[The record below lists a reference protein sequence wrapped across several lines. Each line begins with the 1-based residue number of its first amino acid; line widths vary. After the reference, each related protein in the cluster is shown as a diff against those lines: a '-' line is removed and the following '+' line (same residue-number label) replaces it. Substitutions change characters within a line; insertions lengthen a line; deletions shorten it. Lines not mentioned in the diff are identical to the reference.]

1 MLQAVGPQTFAGLAA
16 VAVGFVVQFEFL
28 ANFPQLMR
36 IFVSGLICLVT
47 YLAVAVGLFR
57 VTAPLHLAL
66 SVLRDFR
73 AVRLA
78 GQFPTGSATLMR
90 FSNDFFSSL
99 TAEHGAS
106 FSRVVL
112 GFLIPPVFRALS
124 GGRDQ
129 VWISLALFAGLLIG
143 LRVIPA
149 LLRAVLPFS
158 AETRSI
164 WFQRRQVAKLH
175 DSYQWQKLFWIG
187 LGLLAFA
194 VAGDGLR
201 TGEQVVTL
209 VCLTGGGAGLLLW
222 RRSKA
227 AVKLA

>member
-1 MLQAVGPQTFAGLAA
+1 
-16 VAVGFVVQFEFL
+16 
-28 ANFPQLMR
+28 
-36 IFVSGLICLVT
+36 
-47 YLAVAVGLFR
+47 
-57 VTAPLHLAL
+57 
-66 SVLRDFR
+66 
-73 AVRLA
+73 
-78 GQFPTGSATLMR
+78 MR
-90 FSNDFFSSL
+90 FIERFLLGLDSGPWSI
-99 TAEHGAS
+99 A
-106 FSRVVL
+106 SRVAL
-112 GFLIPPVFRALS
+112 GFLIPPVFRALA

-158 AETRSI
+158 GETKSI

-194 VAGDGLR
+194 AAGDGLR

-209 VCLTGGGAGLLLW
+209 ICLVGGAAGLLLW

-227 AVKLA
+227 AVELA